1 MCIEMRAGS
10 GNCVRCTVSTTNLYV
25 HLPALQR
32 LSNGSL
38 TGLCTVSNGQHRQ
51 PERDCFRVYCYF
63 ALDLRLAGSLT
74 ALRAALQWLSRTS
87 LSSSSLTSR

>member
-1 MCIEMRAGS
+1 VCIEMRAGS

-25 HLPALQR
+25 HLPALHR

-74 ALRAALQWLSRTS
+74 ALSGSAMAL
-87 LSSSSLTSR
+87 